1 MINGMNPLVRWRKF
15 EADRDQPWPWCM
27 PPPGGGSVWPCS
39 RCVDT
44 SGQMCGLRGP
54 RLRIPDWKKLVA
66 GTLNYPQTETGPYQ
80 ILVMSYVRTQP
91 MRAAGSKRMDSERPH
106 IATYVLSPG
115 WLSLSDHYSGDG
127 TQKKD

>member
-1 MINGMNPLVRWRKF
+1 MAISLGLGACPHLEEGLSGPAPGASTPLDKCMGRG
-15 EADRDQPWPWCM
+15 DRDFGFQT
-27 PPPGGGSVWPCS
+27 G
-39 RCVDT
+39 
-44 SGQMCGLRGP
+44 
-54 RLRIPDWKKLVA
+54 KKLVA

-80 ILVMSYVRTQP
+80 ILVMSHVRTQL
-91 MRAAGSKRMDSERPH
+91 MRAAGSKRTDSERPH